1 MSITPNSQILFNQ
14 LETLSQNTFV
24 RIPLN
29 TMKETTI
36 TDNILSEI
44 QLAFKESDVIEYD
57 DTYKETG
64 KDDSNIKTRT
74 CADFVLLIKDSNE
87 NIHKLSFQAK
97 KGYKHKKIGNVYT
110 ELDHK
115 IGNDTEYQI
124 DEYDEFLKKS
134 KMDGYYIFYN
144 GEYGDIN
151 NQTDQ
156 DNLNGNSFWTLNES
170 TVKDK
175 MGPNHTTFSLT
186 DIIKLSNHT
195 EFLTFLKGVV
205 Q

>member
-64 KDDSNIKTRT
+64 KDDLNIKTRT
-74 CADFVLLIKDSNE
+74 CADFVLLIKDSNK
-87 NIHKLSFQAK
+87 NIHQLSFQAK
-97 KGYKHKKIGNVYT
+97 KGYKHKNISNVYT

-124 DEYDEFLKKS
+124 DEYDEFLKAS

-144 GEYGDIN
+144 GEYVDIN

-175 MGPNHTTFSLT
+175 MGPNHTNFSLT
-186 DIIKLSNHT
+186 DIISLSNHT

>member
-1 MSITPNSQILFNQ
+1 MSINPNSQSLFNQ

-64 KDDSNIKTRT
+64 KDDLNIKTRT
-74 CADFVLLIKDSNE
+74 CADFVLLIKDSNK
-87 NIHKLSFQAK
+87 NIHQLSFQAK
-97 KGYKHKKIGNVYT
+97 KGYKHKNISNVYT

-124 DEYDEFLKKS
+124 DEYDEFLKAS

-144 GEYGDIN
+144 GEYVDIN

-175 MGPNHTTFSLT
+175 MGPNHTNFSLT
-186 DIIKLSNHT
+186 DIISLSNHT

>member
-1 MSITPNSQILFNQ
+1 MSINPNSQSLFNQ

-64 KDDSNIKTRT
+64 KDDLNIKTRT
-74 CADFVLLIKDSNE
+74 CADFVLLIKDSNK

-97 KGYKHKKIGNVYT
+97 KGYKHKNISNVYT

-124 DEYDEFLKKS
+124 DEYDEFLKAS

-144 GEYGDIN
+144 GEYVDIT

-186 DIIKLSNHT
+186 DIINLSNHT